1 LLAVT
6 PPEKKEKTMF
16 HNEIRIQPLSDGRY
30 VVSVDGGSKECATWS
45 EVLAIIESEG
55 GVPLGK
61 AHRDLFEKCK
71 AVEAD
76 LAKLTTAM
84 VEMTADRDKYKA
96 WWNAAYE
103 ENRQLKAAIV
113 AWFLRAFKEG

>member
-1 LLAVT
+1 
-6 PPEKKEKTMF
+6 MF
-16 HNEIRIQPLSDGRY
+16 HNEIRIRPLSDGRY

-45 EVLAIIESEG
+45 DVLAIIESEG

-76 LAKLTTAM
+76 LANLSTAM
-84 VEMTADRDKYKA
+84 VEMTADRDKYKD
-96 WWNAAYE
+96 WWYKTHV
-103 ENRQLKAAIV
+103 ENEQLKKAIV
-113 AWFLRAFKEG
+113 NCFKKEYAK